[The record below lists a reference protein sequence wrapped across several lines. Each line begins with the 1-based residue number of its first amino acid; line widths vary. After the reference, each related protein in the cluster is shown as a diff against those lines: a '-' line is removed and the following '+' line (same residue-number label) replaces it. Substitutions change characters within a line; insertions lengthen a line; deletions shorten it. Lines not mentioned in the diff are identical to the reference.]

1 MNRARQIRN
10 RERNRHGRIYKRIGG
25 WSICAFNNG
34 EGVSQ
39 SITTTNRLI
48 PGDAFF
54 IVIIR
59 ASLCGCFNEAAIAVI
74 ILIAVLIIKGIKYLR
89 RKEERDTQ
97 RDYRSAQ
104 NTIDEIERELN
115 DRK

>member
-1 MNRARQIRN
+1 M
-10 RERNRHGRIYKRIGG
+10 GG
-25 WSICAFNNG
+25 
-34 EGVSQ
+34 
-39 SITTTNRLI
+39 
-48 PGDAFF
+48 F
-54 IVIIR
+54 IVNLWIV
-59 ASLCGCFNEAAIAVI
+59 A
-74 ILIAVLIIKGIKYLR
+74 AVLIRILLAVAVIFFVIKAIDYLR

>member
-1 MNRARQIRN
+1 M
-10 RERNRHGRIYKRIGG
+10 GG
-25 WSICAFNNG
+25 
-34 EGVSQ
+34 
-39 SITTTNRLI
+39 
-48 PGDAFF
+48 F
-54 IVIIR
+54 IVNLWIV
-59 ASLCGCFNEAAIAVI
+59 A
-74 ILIAVLIIKGIKYLR
+74 AVLIRILLAAAVIFFVIKAIDCLR

>member
-1 MNRARQIRN
+1 M
-10 RERNRHGRIYKRIGG
+10 GG
-25 WSICAFNNG
+25 
-34 EGVSQ
+34 
-39 SITTTNRLI
+39 
-48 PGDAFF
+48 F
-54 IVIIR
+54 IVNVWIV
-59 ASLCGCFNEAAIAVI
+59 A
-74 ILIAVLIIKGIKYLR
+74 AVLIRILLAAAVILFMIKAIDYLR

>member
-1 MNRARQIRN
+1 M
-10 RERNRHGRIYKRIGG
+10 GG
-25 WSICAFNNG
+25 
-34 EGVSQ
+34 
-39 SITTTNRLI
+39 
-48 PGDAFF
+48 F
-54 IVIIR
+54 IVNIWIV
-59 ASLCGCFNEAAIAVI
+59 A
-74 ILIAVLIIKGIKYLR
+74 AVLIRILLAAAVIFFLIKAIDYLR

>member
-1 MNRARQIRN
+1 M
-10 RERNRHGRIYKRIGG
+10 GG
-25 WSICAFNNG
+25 
-34 EGVSQ
+34 
-39 SITTTNRLI
+39 
-48 PGDAFF
+48 F
-54 IVIIR
+54 IVNIWIV
-59 ASLCGCFNEAAIAVI
+59 A
-74 ILIAVLIIKGIKYLR
+74 AVLIRILLAAAVIFFVIKAIDYLR

>member
-1 MNRARQIRN
+1 MFL
-10 RERNRHGRIYKRIGG
+10 GG
-25 WSICAFNNG
+25 
-34 EGVSQ
+34 
-39 SITTTNRLI
+39 
-48 PGDAFF
+48 F
-54 IVIIR
+54 IVNLWIV
-59 ASLCGCFNEAAIAVI
+59 A
-74 ILIAVLIIKGIKYLR
+74 AVLIRILLAAAVIFFVIKAIDYLR

>member
-1 MNRARQIRN
+1 M
-10 RERNRHGRIYKRIGG
+10 GG
-25 WSICAFNNG
+25 
-34 EGVSQ
+34 
-39 SITTTNRLI
+39 
-48 PGDAFF
+48 F
-54 IVIIR
+54 IVNLWIV
-59 ASLCGCFNEAAIAVI
+59 A
-74 ILIAVLIIKGIKYLR
+74 AVLIRILLAAAVIFFVIKAIDYLK

>member
-1 MNRARQIRN
+1 M
-10 RERNRHGRIYKRIGG
+10 GG
-25 WSICAFNNG
+25 
-34 EGVSQ
+34 
-39 SITTTNRLI
+39 
-48 PGDAFF
+48 F
-54 IVIIR
+54 IVNIWLV
-59 ASLCGCFNEAAIAVI
+59 A
-74 ILIAVLIIKGIKYLR
+74 AVLIRILLAVAVIFFVINAIDYLK

>member
-1 MNRARQIRN
+1 MFIADVPGMI
-10 RERNRHGRIYKRIGG
+10 I
-25 WSICAFNNG
+25 W
-34 EGVSQ
+34 
-39 SITTTNRLI
+39 LI
-48 PGDAFF
+48 STL
-54 IVIIR
+54 VKV
-59 ASLCGCFNEAAIAVI
+59 AVI

-97 RDYRSAQ
+97 RDHRSAQ

>member
-1 MNRARQIRN
+1 M
-10 RERNRHGRIYKRIGG
+10 GG
-25 WSICAFNNG
+25 
-34 EGVSQ
+34 
-39 SITTTNRLI
+39 
-48 PGDAFF
+48 F
-54 IVIIR
+54 IVNIWIM
-59 ASLCGCFNEAAIAVI
+59 A
-74 ILIAVLIIKGIKYLR
+74 AVLIRILLAAAVIFFVIKAIDYLR

>member
-1 MNRARQIRN
+1 M
-10 RERNRHGRIYKRIGG
+10 GG
-25 WSICAFNNG
+25 
-34 EGVSQ
+34 
-39 SITTTNRLI
+39 
-48 PGDAFF
+48 F
-54 IVIIR
+54 IVNLWIV
-59 ASLCGCFNEAAIAVI
+59 A
-74 ILIAVLIIKGIKYLR
+74 AVLIRILLAAAVIFFVIKTIDYLR

>member
-1 MNRARQIRN
+1 M
-10 RERNRHGRIYKRIGG
+10 GG
-25 WSICAFNNG
+25 
-34 EGVSQ
+34 
-39 SITTTNRLI
+39 
-48 PGDAFF
+48 F
-54 IVIIR
+54 ILNIWLV
-59 ASLCGCFNEAAIAVI
+59 A
-74 ILIAVLIIKGIKYLR
+74 AVLIRILLAVAVIFFVIKAIDYLK

>member
-1 MNRARQIRN
+1 MPLAPVQGNR
-10 RERNRHGRIYKRIGG
+10 
-25 WSICAFNNG
+25 W
-34 EGVSQ
+34 
-39 SITTTNRLI
+39 
-48 PGDAFF
+48 
-54 IVIIR
+54 IV
-59 ASLCGCFNEAAIAVI
+59 A
-74 ILIAVLIIKGIKYLR
+74 AVLIRILLAAAVIFFVIKAIDYLR

>member
-1 MNRARQIRN
+1 M
-10 RERNRHGRIYKRIGG
+10 GG
-25 WSICAFNNG
+25 
-34 EGVSQ
+34 
-39 SITTTNRLI
+39 LI
-48 PGDAFF
+48 VNIWLVA
-54 IVIIR
+54 
-59 ASLCGCFNEAAIAVI
+59 
-74 ILIAVLIIKGIKYLR
+74 AVLIRILLAVAVIFFVIKAIDYLK

>member
-1 MNRARQIRN
+1 M
-10 RERNRHGRIYKRIGG
+10 GG
-25 WSICAFNNG
+25 
-34 EGVSQ
+34 
-39 SITTTNRLI
+39 
-48 PGDAFF
+48 F
-54 IVIIR
+54 IVNIWLV
-59 ASLCGCFNEAAIAVI
+59 A
-74 ILIAVLIIKGIKYLR
+74 AVLIRILLAGAVIFFVIKAIDYLK

>member
-1 MNRARQIRN
+1 M
-10 RERNRHGRIYKRIGG
+10 GG
-25 WSICAFNNG
+25 
-34 EGVSQ
+34 
-39 SITTTNRLI
+39 
-48 PGDAFF
+48 F
-54 IVIIR
+54 IVNLWIV
-59 ASLCGCFNEAAIAVI
+59 A
-74 ILIAVLIIKGIKYLR
+74 AVLIRILLAAAVIFFVIKAIDYLR

>member
-1 MNRARQIRN
+1 M
-10 RERNRHGRIYKRIGG
+10 GG
-25 WSICAFNNG
+25 
-34 EGVSQ
+34 
-39 SITTTNRLI
+39 
-48 PGDAFF
+48 F
-54 IVIIR
+54 IVNLWIV
-59 ASLCGCFNEAAIAVI
+59 A
-74 ILIAVLIIKGIKYLR
+74 AVLIRILLAAAVIFFVIKAIDNLR

>member
-1 MNRARQIRN
+1 M
-10 RERNRHGRIYKRIGG
+10 GG
-25 WSICAFNNG
+25 
-34 EGVSQ
+34 
-39 SITTTNRLI
+39 
-48 PGDAFF
+48 F
-54 IVIIR
+54 IVNLWIV
-59 ASLCGCFNEAAIAVI
+59 A
-74 ILIAVLIIKGIKYLR
+74 AVLIRILLVAAVIFFVIKAIDYLR

>member
-1 MNRARQIRN
+1 M
-10 RERNRHGRIYKRIGG
+10 GG
-25 WSICAFNNG
+25 
-34 EGVSQ
+34 
-39 SITTTNRLI
+39 
-48 PGDAFF
+48 F
-54 IVIIR
+54 IVNIWLV
-59 ASLCGCFNEAAIAVI
+59 A
-74 ILIAVLIIKGIKYLR
+74 AVLIRVLLAVAVIFFVIKAIDYLK